1 MNKYSE
7 LDEIKEELKEALKH
21 DENSLVQSTNQHVD
35 SKRTFLGTLMTISV
49 AIIAGLFVLI
59 TNGNYDSCFRGLAIG
74 SGGLFVV
81 SVMGASIYLIVIL
94 WGESLSLDRRRQFLI
109 NSRGCLMGVT
119 DDESFRGYGELTLRE
134 AEKSKQK
141 VKGSQEIW
149 FVIVSFLLI
158 LAFLSLL
165 FVIGNVLGLVK
176 LCNIQ

>member
-1 MNKYSE
+1 
-7 LDEIKEELKEALKH
+7 
-21 DENSLVQSTNQHVD
+21 
-35 SKRTFLGTLMTISV
+35 
-49 AIIAGLFVLI
+49 
-59 TNGNYDSCFRGLAIG
+59 
-74 SGGLFVV
+74 
-81 SVMGASIYLIVIL
+81 
-94 WGESLSLDRRRQFLI
+94 
-109 NSRGCLMGVT
+109 MGVT

-149 FVIVSFLLI
+149 FVIVSFLFI